1 MSDSGVPGFTTEQLE
16 EYLDSGDAD
25 PIFQASAGIDS
36 SAEIYEINGRL
47 ILKWS
52 SCEWTETGIRVLDT
66 NSLDDA
72 RSIAEDQVSDLA
84 SEYSS
89 NFDSYLELGSLAGS
103 RSSPD
108 RFYPLP
114 EDFVP
119 FASYVL
125 ISDFDQGDC
134 AEIIL
139 YANSPD
145 PQKTNGSENDRV
157 ILAFSSDN
165 GLVVGE
171 FDSLEEVRETVMEE
185 PPGFTLKFQEWTG

>member
-1 MSDSGVPGFTTEQLE
+1 V
-16 EYLDSGDAD
+16 
-25 PIFQASAGIDS
+25 
-36 SAEIYEINGRL
+36 
-47 ILKWS
+47 
-52 SCEWTETGIRVLDT
+52 VDT

-89 NFDSYLELGSLAGS
+89 NFDSYLELGTLAGF
-103 RSSPD
+103 RDSPD

-125 ISDFDQGDC
+125 VSDFDQGDC

-139 YANSPD
+139 HVDSPD
-145 PQKTNGSENDRV
+145 PQKTSGTETDQV
-157 ILAFSSDN
+157 ILTFSSDN

-171 FDSLEEVRETVMEE
+171 FDSLEEVRETVMGE